1 MIPFL
6 LGPRFRVAR
15 PRRIQA
21 ALTVAAFLFISPNA
35 FAQSTDRTARR
46 LPELSSYACEKLSP
60 ATTASTRHIGQV
72 IKGRYTEWYESY
84 VLSNAEQRLACVSII
99 KPRSQQLSAD
109 EVKTFLTDSF
119 AVGTLTAAGE
129 RAALAAT
136 EPEAVTPEYIQM
148 EPLKGMRESALS
160 SDTATKKL
168 NDVDLPPLPASKIFG
183 LDATVPSTDRRA
195 APALAPTSSYEAP
208 ATAGIDDRIAVT
220 STQAYPWNTVAYFT
234 STYPNGGSYRCSAT
248 LVSPYVV
255 LTAGH
260 CVHNTTR
267 GGYIASGRV
276 YPGQGQNNLGDGT
289 AIRPFPS
296 KADIASV
303 QTSAQWTQMSGSE
316 SYPVTDYRYDYGAV
330 MFNTPFTHTSTFM
343 PVLYSNTAQTITS
356 AGYPAMVQ
364 NTAAYGLYTSSGSET
379 SKSGG
384 YRSSHVREFAV
395 DASGG
400 NSGGP
405 FIYVDPATGQNYLV
419 GSLSYGDELNDHSGG
434 PWYDS
439 WNQALISS
447 WVSWTPGKES
457 IASSTA
463 GLRVASVFGS
473 TQPEMMSYLR
483 FYNSGSAAGTVD
495 VTLSDYATGSPLAT
509 WRSPTLPAHSSRQF
523 SITELENNA
532 TTVFNKPMVYSL
544 SVRSTF
550 GGSMQNVLWRK
561 TDATVTNLSTCDAR
575 DPDPM
580 TLINVHSSLL
590 DNGYPSAVII
600 YNTATSNVSPTFGIY
615 SGQTGQRLGTY
626 APGVLAANS
635 QTIVTMSTLEAAAGI
650 SPGGTFHYNIKADV
664 DFQGFLQHLLNNQ
677 AAHLVADMTATCS
690 MAP

>member
-6 LGPRFRVAR
+6 LGARYLFAR
-15 PRRIQA
+15 PRRVQA
-21 ALTVAAFLFISPNA
+21 ALTVAALLFISPNA
-35 FAQSTDRTARR
+35 FAQSTDRTGRR

-60 ATTASTRHIGQV
+60 ANTASTRHIGQV

-84 VLSNAEQRLACVSII
+84 VLSNTEQRLACISII
-99 KPRSQQLSAD
+99 KPRSQQLRAE

-119 AVGTLTAAGE
+119 AVGTLTTAGD
-129 RAALAAT
+129 RTALAAA
-136 EPEAVTPEYIQM
+136 EPEAVTPENIQV
-148 EPLKGMRESALS
+148 EPLKGVRESALS
-160 SDTATKKL
+160 SDTAAKKL
-168 NDVDLPPLPASKIFG
+168 NDADQPPLPASKIFG
-183 LDATVPSTDRRA
+183 LDAPAPSQDSGDRRA
-195 APALAPTSSYEAP
+195 APAASYAAP
-208 ATAGIDDRIAVT
+208 ATAGIDDRVAVT
-220 STQAYPWNTVAYFT
+220 STQAYPWNTVAYLT
-234 STYPNGGSYRCSAT
+234 STYPNGGNFRCSAT

-260 CVHNTTR
+260 CVHNATR

-276 YPGQGQNNLGDGT
+276 YPGQRQNNLGDGT

-296 KADIASV
+296 KADIVSV

-343 PVLYSNTAQTITS
+343 PVLYSNTAQTITN
-356 AGYPAMVQ
+356 AGYPAIVQ
-364 NTAAYGLYTSSGSET
+364 NTSAYGLYTGNGSET
-379 SKSGG
+379 SKSGN

-419 GSLSYGDELNDHSGG
+419 GSLSYGDELNDRSGG

-439 WNQALISS
+439 WNQSLISS
-447 WVSWTPGKES
+447 WVSWTPGKEI

-473 TQPEMMSYLR
+473 AQPEMMSYLR
-483 FYNSGSAAGTVD
+483 FYNNGSAAGTVD

-509 WRSPTLPAHSSRQF
+509 WRSPALPGHSSRQF
-523 SITELENNA
+523 SIAELENNA
-532 TTVFNKPMVYSL
+532 TTIFNKPMVYSL
-544 SVRSTF
+544 SVRPTF
-550 GGSMQNVLWRK
+550 AGSMQNILWRK

-615 SGQTGQRLGTY
+615 SAQTGQRLGTY
-626 APGVLAANS
+626 VPGVLAANS
-635 QTIVTMSTLEAAAGI
+635 QTVVVMSTLEAAAGV
-650 SPGGTFHYNIKADV
+650 SASGTFHYNIKADV
-664 DFQGFLQHLLNNQ
+664 AFQGFLQHLLNNQ